1 MHYWIM
7 LLRLAIVLVPAYVAA
22 YLTGEMV
29 WVVPTLV
36 GSGLVAAGIKS
47 KTPTTRVDEDGD
59 PGGYVNRCVNDIRRR
74 PSQPLS
80 QRRVKGGE
88 KVYPRGGW
96 TIWSRPWG
104 VRVSPRARCRASVRN
119 WTWWWMASMGRPLG
133 GGP

>member
-74 PSQPLS
+74 PSQPLA
-80 QRRVKGGE
+80 QRRFH
-88 KVYPRGGW
+88 PRIERRDRRLRS
-96 TIWSRPWG
+96 TQ
-104 VRVSPRARCRASVRN
+104 
-119 WTWWWMASMGRPLG
+119 
-133 GGP
+133 GPSDA